1 MVKFALPLPNRPAPL
16 RVQAQD
22 GLALAAEHWP
32 GRGASVVLAH
42 GFGQTRQSWQRTA
55 ECLSEHGYDALGF
68 DARGHGE
75 SERNAP
81 DQRYQPSQLI
91 GDLQAVA
98 AQANAPR
105 VLVGASMG
113 GLVGL
118 LAQAASRPFAAMVL
132 VDITPRWEASG
143 FQRILGFMRAHPDGF
158 ADHDEAADAISAH
171 LPHRSGRKSPEQL
184 ASLLVMRADGRLL
197 WHWDPRLLD
206 DLPAQSEPLQD
217 LLVEVM
223 PQIRV
228 PLLLVSGGRSDLVS
242 DHTVREFLTLA
253 PHAAHIAI
261 PKATHMVAGDD
272 NTAFTA
278 AILRFLDS
286 PAVRTA
292 LTGGH
297 P

>member
-1 MVKFALPLPNRPAPL
+1 MVKFALPLPNWPAPL
-16 RVQAQD
+16 RVKAPD
-22 GLALAAEHWP
+22 GLALAAERWP

-55 ECLSEHGYDALGF
+55 ERLSEHGYDALGF

-75 SERNAP
+75 SERNAA

-91 GDLQAVA
+91 DDLQAVA

-118 LAQAASRPFAAMVL
+118 LAQAASRAFAAMVL

-171 LPHRSGRKSPEQL
+171 LPHRSGRKRPEQL
-184 ASLLVMRADGRLL
+184 ASLLVARADGRLL

-206 DLPAQSEPLQD
+206 DLPAQSESLQD
-217 LLVEVM
+217 LLVEVV

-242 DHTVREFLTLA
+242 EHTVREFLTLA
-253 PHAAHIAI
+253 PHAAHVAI

-272 NTAFTA
+272 NTAFTT

-286 PAVRTA
+286 PAVQTA
-292 LTGGH
+292 LSGEH